1 MQGAGVGAG
10 TDDRRIGPGRVVAPE
25 FVQVFGFDLVLVH
38 PRPHMGHGTLVRADG
53 DFRGLAHGGDLR
65 PALI

>member
-10 TDDRRIGPGRVVAPE
+10 TDDRRIGPGRVVASE

-38 PRPHMGHGTLVRADG
+38 AWPHVGQGTFVRADG
-53 DFRGLAHGGDLR
+53 DLRGLAHGGDLR